1 MDDETQ
7 QGRAD
12 HTDSRQCHV
21 GSDWRPKVTALVPCY
36 NSAAFISRT
45 LDSLAAQTWDNLEIL
60 IGEDNSTDE
69 TFELVSNFARS
80 RGGVRILRR
89 YPNLGWLRNSNDLMA
104 NASGELMFFAFHD
117 DVIDPTYVE
126 SLVRA
131 LNDNPGA
138 ILSYSDVEVTEVS
151 GSSAVWSFDRLSGL
165 QGCLARGL
173 VMAEQPHGW
182 WVPNRGL
189 FRAWAFHRSG
199 GIKPNSQGEYS
210 ADWTW
215 LLHLSLLGTFV
226 RVPEI
231 LCHKY
236 YRPGSISKGWSRN
249 RVQQRALRAA
259 GIKEVWHSEV
269 SVAKRVVLAV
279 YMALRPWGLLRRL
292 RKGQKSKTGSRCT

>member
-1 MDDETQ
+1 M
-7 QGRAD
+7 AA
-12 HTDSRQCHV
+12 RQTHER
-21 GSDWRPKVTALVPCY
+21 SDWRPKVTALVPCY
-36 NSAAFISRT
+36 NSAAFISLT

-60 IGEDNSTDE
+60 VGEDNSTDE
-69 TFELVSNFARS
+69 TFELVSAFARS
-80 RGGVRILRR
+80 RGDVRILRR
-89 YPNLGWLRNSNDLMA
+89 SHNLGWLRNSNDLMA
-104 NASGELMFFAFHD
+104 NATGELMFFAFHD

-138 ILSYSDVEVTEVS
+138 VLSYSDVEVTEVS
-151 GSSAVWSFDRLSGL
+151 GETAVCSFDRLSGL
-165 QGCLARGL
+165 QDSLARGL
-173 VMAEQPHGW
+173 VMAAQPPGW

-236 YRPGSISKGWSRN
+236 YRSGSISKVWDRSRA
-249 RVQQRALRAA
+249 QQRALRVA
-259 GIKEVWHSEV
+259 GIREVWRSEV
-269 SVAKRVVLAV
+269 SLSKKTILVV
-279 YMALRPWGLLRRL
+279 YMALRRPRLLRWL
-292 RKGQKSKTGSRCT
+292 RTTKQWLNAQWVHRSPE